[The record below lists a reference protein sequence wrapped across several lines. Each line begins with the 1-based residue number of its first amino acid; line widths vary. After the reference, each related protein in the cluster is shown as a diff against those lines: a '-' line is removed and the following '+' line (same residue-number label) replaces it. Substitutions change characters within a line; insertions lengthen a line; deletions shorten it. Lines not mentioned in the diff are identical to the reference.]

1 VYIHRLARDSLWKT
15 GTNILATQEWG
26 GRKWAMSPKRKNRQ
40 VGKIKHPPTARVPA
54 EPMPTGASW
63 KRTVFLALFRCKIKF
78 RYFRQELL
86 RDIPERAAIRRIS
99 GGCFCVSLS
108 GTGLMLSLSQFEL
121 STYLIIFS
129 GISAGAWW
137 CSLDFLNQKQTVRR
151 KVLQTHNRF
160 GQVVGSILI
169 AISAA
174 WVVHLID
181 DYALEKELQLHTD
194 WLVPASDP
202 QPKTSCP
209 VVDGALQ
216 ILLGNNTV
224 YATSFPATIV
234 SVDRKPQLVLDRDDQ
249 GRVAVTGNIFDE
261 NDDAIAEIDRNHFT
275 VDGDVFKLE
284 RPDRST
290 LSVTIKKHKEE
301 VLSIRF
307 VKITPTL
314 GVVWKSSQASVILL
328 PRMACGLEQVF
339 LKEEGDHERS

>member
-1 VYIHRLARDSLWKT
+1 
-15 GTNILATQEWG
+15 
-26 GRKWAMSPKRKNRQ
+26 M
-40 VGKIKHPPTARVPA
+40 GKINHPPTARVPA

-63 KRTVFLALFRCKIKF
+63 KRTVFLTLFRSKIKF
-78 RYFRQELL
+78 RHFRQELL
-86 RDIPERAAIRRIS
+86 RGSPERAAIRRFS

-108 GTGLMLSLSQFEL
+108 GAGLMLSLSQFEL

-129 GISAGAWW
+129 GISAVAWW

-174 WVVHLID
+174 WVTHLID

-216 ILLGNNTV
+216 ILLGNSTV
-224 YATSFPATIV
+224 YATI

-275 VDGDVFKLE
+275 VDSDVFKLA

-307 VKITPTL
+307 VNSSTIRIKGVFRYRNTPRLVVGDSALFLPDSNNTHAWDCMEIQPGISYLAAENGMWL
-314 GVVWKSSQASVILL
+314 GT
-328 PRMACGLEQVF
+328 GVF
-339 LKEEGDHERS
+339 ERGRRP